1 LAGDGTSQMAITS
14 DGTCSHAEAEGARAL
29 SELQDG
35 RLWLGSRE
43 GASCTL
49 SFTVPLPS
57 NEQALSRLLMVAE
70 EGHMT
75 SLAKKILIVD
85 DEPDIVVALA
95 AVLQDAGYLVSTQRD
110 GEQLESVLAREQPQ
124 LILLDMLLSGR
135 DGREI
140 VRQLKGQAATRDVPI
155 LMLSAYPSAAREALA
170 AGADD
175 FLAKP
180 FDLDELLQKVTAH
193 IA

>member
-1 LAGDGTSQMAITS
+1 
-14 DGTCSHAEAEGARAL
+14 
-29 SELQDG
+29 
-35 RLWLGSRE
+35 
-43 GASCTL
+43 
-49 SFTVPLPS
+49 
-57 NEQALSRLLMVAE
+57 
-70 EGHMT
+70 MT

-95 AVLQDAGYLVSTQRD
+95 AMLQDAGYLVSTPRD

-155 LMLSAYPSAAREALA
+155 LMLSAYPAAAREALA

>member
-1 LAGDGTSQMAITS
+1 
-14 DGTCSHAEAEGARAL
+14 
-29 SELQDG
+29 
-35 RLWLGSRE
+35 
-43 GASCTL
+43 
-49 SFTVPLPS
+49 
-57 NEQALSRLLMVAE
+57 
-70 EGHMT
+70 MT

-95 AVLQDAGYLVSTQRD
+95 AMLQDAGYLVSTPRD

-155 LMLSAYPSAAREALA
+155 LMLSAYPSAAREPLA
-170 AGADD
+170 AGADG

-180 FDLDELLQKVTAH
+180 FHLDELLQNVTAH
-193 IA
+193 IASPAWWVRLFACPVA

>member
-1 LAGDGTSQMAITS
+1 
-14 DGTCSHAEAEGARAL
+14 
-29 SELQDG
+29 
-35 RLWLGSRE
+35 
-43 GASCTL
+43 
-49 SFTVPLPS
+49 
-57 NEQALSRLLMVAE
+57 
-70 EGHMT
+70 MT
-75 SLAKKILIVD
+75 NPAKKILIVD

-95 AVLQDAGYLVSTQRD
+95 AMLQDAGYVVSTPHD

-140 VRQLKGQAATRDVPI
+140 VRQLKGQTATRDVPI
-155 LMLSAYPSAAREALA
+155 LMLSAYPAAAREALA

>member
-1 LAGDGTSQMAITS
+1 
-14 DGTCSHAEAEGARAL
+14 
-29 SELQDG
+29 
-35 RLWLGSRE
+35 
-43 GASCTL
+43 
-49 SFTVPLPS
+49 
-57 NEQALSRLLMVAE
+57 
-70 EGHMT
+70 MT

-95 AVLQDAGYLVSTQRD
+95 AMLQDAGYLVSTPRD

-140 VRQLKGQAATRDVPI
+140 VRQLKGQTATRDVPI

>member
-1 LAGDGTSQMAITS
+1 
-14 DGTCSHAEAEGARAL
+14 
-29 SELQDG
+29 
-35 RLWLGSRE
+35 
-43 GASCTL
+43 
-49 SFTVPLPS
+49 
-57 NEQALSRLLMVAE
+57 
-70 EGHMT
+70 MT

-95 AVLQDAGYLVSTQRD
+95 AMLQDAGYLVSTPRD
-110 GEQLESVLAREQPQ
+110 DEQLESVRAREQPQ

-140 VRQLKGQAATRDVPI
+140 ARQLKGQAATRDVPI
-155 LMLSAYPSAAREALA
+155 LMLSAYPSAARAALA

>member
-1 LAGDGTSQMAITS
+1 
-14 DGTCSHAEAEGARAL
+14 
-29 SELQDG
+29 
-35 RLWLGSRE
+35 
-43 GASCTL
+43 
-49 SFTVPLPS
+49 
-57 NEQALSRLLMVAE
+57 
-70 EGHMT
+70 MT

-95 AVLQDAGYLVSTQRD
+95 AMLQDAGYLVSTPRD
-110 GEQLESVLAREQPQ
+110 DEQLESVLAREQPQ

-155 LMLSAYPSAAREALA
+155 LMLSAYPAAAREALA

>member
-1 LAGDGTSQMAITS
+1 
-14 DGTCSHAEAEGARAL
+14 
-29 SELQDG
+29 
-35 RLWLGSRE
+35 
-43 GASCTL
+43 
-49 SFTVPLPS
+49 
-57 NEQALSRLLMVAE
+57 
-70 EGHMT
+70 MT

-95 AVLQDAGYLVSTQRD
+95 AMLQDAGYLVSTPRD
-110 GEQLESVLAREQPQ
+110 DEQLESVLAREQPQ
-124 LILLDMLLSGR
+124 LILLDMLLSDR

-140 VRQLKGQAATRDVPI
+140 VRQLKGQTATRDVPI
-155 LMLSAYPSAAREALA
+155 LMLSAYPAAAREALA

>member
-1 LAGDGTSQMAITS
+1 
-14 DGTCSHAEAEGARAL
+14 
-29 SELQDG
+29 
-35 RLWLGSRE
+35 
-43 GASCTL
+43 
-49 SFTVPLPS
+49 
-57 NEQALSRLLMVAE
+57 
-70 EGHMT
+70 MT

-95 AVLQDAGYLVSTQRD
+95 AMLQDAGYLVSTPRD

-140 VRQLKGQAATRDVPI
+140 VRQLKGQTATRDVPI
-155 LMLSAYPSAAREALA
+155 LMLSAYPAAAREALA